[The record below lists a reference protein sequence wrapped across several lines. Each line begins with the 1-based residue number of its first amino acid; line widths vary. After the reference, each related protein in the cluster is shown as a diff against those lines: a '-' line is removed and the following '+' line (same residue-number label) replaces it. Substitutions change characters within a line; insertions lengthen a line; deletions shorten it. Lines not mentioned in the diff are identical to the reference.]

1 MVEHA
6 ADVVELFADIDA
18 ATGQLGVRRLD
29 VGHDKIKSL
38 CRARDSRRGSLAE
51 DDRARRAGRRKLYDP
66 ELVTPDEV
74 GVEPPTQAAV
84 ESLDAISVRNRDDD
98 NFELHVSRSR
108 RLGCR
113 WHGLVLEPAK
123 GRRTVRH
130 VTGSNG

>member
-6 ADVVELFADIDA
+6 AEVVELFADIDA

-38 CRARDSRRGSLAE
+38 CRARDGRRGSLAE

-66 ELVTPDEV
+66 ELATPDEV

-84 ESLDAISVRNRDDD
+84 ELLDAISVRNRDDD

-108 RLGCR
+108 VSAAG
-113 WHGLVLEPAK
+113 GM
-123 GRRTVRH
+123 
-130 VTGSNG
+130 VTP

>member
-29 VGHDKIKSL
+29 VGHNKIKSL
-38 CRARDSRRGSLAE
+38 CRARTADVVPLQKMIEHGE
-51 DDRARRAGRRKLYDP
+51 PGRRKLYDP
-66 ELVTPDEV
+66 ELATPDEV

-84 ESLDAISVRNRDDD
+84 ELLDAISVRNRDDD

-108 RLGCR
+108 VSAAG
-113 WHGLVLEPAK
+113 GM
-123 GRRTVRH
+123 
-130 VTGSNG
+130 VTP